1 MNQVEYDKVA
11 LLFRSQVVV
20 CGKLFQRFDV
30 DNSLLVLNAGRFA
43 SAILRFRISRAPKRL
58 SLKGFPLFAHS
69 WYPIYRVKSREILL

>member
-11 LLFRSQVVV
+11 LLLQSQVVV

-58 SLKGFPLFAHS
+58 FLKSLMASLRG
-69 WYPIYRVKSREILL
+69 